1 MTTAT
6 ARSEGLADRIEAG
19 TAELMARAARAYA
32 AEDAWCD
39 GIRAVAYEL
48 RRFLLEDCVRAR
60 EMVLDAPFADA
71 RARAV
76 REQGIAGLSALIDL
90 GRAELSDPDSLPPV
104 VAEITAGSVYNRM
117 HEAVLAGPAALNVE
131 MVRELMYAVVLPYRG
146 LEAAMQELLIA
157 PPTE

>member
-1 MTTAT
+1 VSTAA
-6 ARSEGLADRIEAG
+6 ARSNELADRIEAG
-19 TAELMARAARAYA
+19 TAELMGRVAETYA
-32 AEDAWCD
+32 AADAWRD

-48 RRFLLEDCVRAR
+48 RRFLLADPVRAS
-60 EMVLDAPFADA
+60 EMVLESPFADA

-90 GRAELSDPDSLPPV
+90 GRAELPDPDSISPV

-117 HEAVLAGPAALNVE
+117 HEAVAAGPAALSVE
-131 MVRELMYAVVLPYRG
+131 MVRELMYAVVLPYCG
-146 LEAAMQELLIA
+146 LEAAMQELLIP